1 MKKLLI
7 AFSLIAIVACKQNK
21 KESDTADTTQEKA
34 VKPAVKLYAF
44 SGGTVQANMLEL
56 FSQDTTYTGQSKTFA
71 DAFYVIE
78 HPDGVLVW
86 DGGLPE
92 ALTTLEEP
100 FTDPSGAFTVSRKDS
115 VKNQLA
121 SIGMKID
128 SVKYFSL
135 SHTHFDHT
143 GHANA
148 FKNSTWIVQEA
159 EHSFITSDSIKVQQA
174 DNYNAVKE
182 LTNVMKID
190 GDHDVFADGSVIIK
204 SYPGH
209 TPGHSALYID
219 LPKTGPVLLTGD
231 LYHFEENREF
241 KRVPSFNYDVEMTKK
256 SMYAFEAFAKEKGAQ
271 VFIQHSPND
280 FKKIPA
286 APAYLE

>member
-7 AFSLIAIVACKQNK
+7 AFSVLAIVACKQTK
-21 KESDTADTTQEKA
+21 KETDTAAETSEEVA
-34 VKPAVKLYAF
+34 KPAVKLYAF

-78 HPDGVLVW
+78 HPDGILVW

-121 SIGMKID
+121 SIDIKID
-128 SVKYFSL
+128 DVKYISL

-159 EHSFITSDSIKVQQA
+159 EHSFITSDSIQKQQA
-174 DNYNAVKE
+174 DNYNAIKE
-182 LTNVMKID
+182 LTNTLKIK

-209 TPGHSALYID
+209 TPGHSALYVD
-219 LPKTGPVLLTGD
+219 LPKAGPVLLTGD

-241 KRVPSFNYDVEMTKK
+241 KRVPIFNFDVDTTKK
-256 SMYAFEAFAKEKGAQ
+256 SMDAFEAFAKEKNAQ
-271 VFIQHSPND
+271 VFIQHSPID